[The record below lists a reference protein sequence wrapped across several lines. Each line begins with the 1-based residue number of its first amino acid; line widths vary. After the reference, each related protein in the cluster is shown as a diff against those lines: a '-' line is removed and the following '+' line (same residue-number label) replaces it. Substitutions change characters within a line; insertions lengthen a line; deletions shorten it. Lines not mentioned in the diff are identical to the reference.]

1 MTLSRVQAL
10 RALLAAALLTAWPG
24 AGGAAAYD
32 AAASADSS
40 FTPANGRLIEVPADV
55 PTLEAAIAAA
65 QPGDVILL
73 AAGTYRGGVTIP
85 KEKHDLIIRGADRNL
100 VIFDGKDVLLS
111 AIEVKA
117 DRVSLENL
125 TARHYTG
132 NGFEWDGVD
141 GFSGRY
147 LTVWNVGL
155 YGIYAIESRHGT
167 FEHDLVS
174 GAADAA
180 FYVGECQPC
189 DTVVSHV
196 TARYSAIGYSGTNA
210 GGNLEVRDS
219 LFDRN
224 GTGIL
229 PNSYEGQEAPPPER
243 DTRIAHNTVRGSGS
257 VPVPANSPLAGFV
270 GLGIGIAGGMD
281 NVVEGNTVTD
291 SARFGIA
298 LFPALQ
304 ESRNVFAPR
313 GNQIRG
319 NTVAGSRTADLAFST
334 GSGSGNCFAE
344 NQFTSSMPAAIE
356 ALLPCG
362 AAATSSPPGDPMVGR
377 ELAIPIPEALDRLG
391 KRPDYTTMPA
401 PEDAETLMDPLP
413 VGLRPFSE
421 ASPLNNAPPA
431 SAEPAGIAPMAAGL
445 LVMVVALGL
454 VGSIIARWAMRH
466 RGQRPPGA

>member
-10 RALLAAALLTAWPG
+10 RAVLAAALLTAWPG

-73 AAGTYRGGVTIP
+73 AAGTYRGGATIP

-111 AIEVKA
+111 AIEIKA

-167 FEHDLVS
+167 FEH
-174 GAADAA
+174 
-180 FYVGECQPC
+180 
-189 DTVVSHV
+189 
-196 TARYSAIGYSGTNA
+196 
-210 GGNLEVRDS
+210 
-219 LFDRN
+219 
-224 GTGIL
+224 
-229 PNSYEGQEAPPPER
+229 SYEGQEAPPPER

-431 SAEPAGIAPMAAGL
+431 SAEPAGIAPMVAGL
-445 LVMVVALGL
+445 LVMVVALVL

>member
-1 MTLSRVQAL
+1 MESVTLRTTGPRVRAL
-10 RALLAAALLTAWPG
+10 RWLIATALLTVWPG
-24 AGGAAAYD
+24 AGSAAAYD
-32 AAASADSS
+32 ASPSAVSS
-40 FTPANGRLIEVPADV
+40 LAPANGRLIEVPADV

-73 AAGTYRGGVTIP
+73 AAGTYRGGVTVP
-85 KEKHDLIIRGADRNL
+85 EEKHDLTIRGADRNL
-100 VIFDGKDVLLS
+100 VILDGRDVLLS
-111 AIEVKA
+111 AIEIKA

-125 TARHYTG
+125 TARHYTA

-243 DTRIAHNTVRGSGS
+243 DTRIAGNTVRGSGT
-257 VPVPANSPLAGFV
+257 VAVPANSPLAGFV

-298 LFPALQ
+298 LFPTLQ
-304 ESRNVFAPR
+304 ESRNVFAPS

-319 NTVAGSRTADLAFST
+319 NTVVGSGTADLAFST
-334 GSGSGNCFAE
+334 GAGPGNCFAGNHFE
-344 NQFTSSMPAAIE
+344 SSLPRGIE
-356 ALLPCG
+356 ASLPCE
-362 AAATSSPPGDPMVGR
+362 APPTSIPPGDPTVGR
-377 ELAIPIPEALDRLG
+377 ELAIPIPEALERLG

-401 PEDAETLMDPLP
+401 PEDTESMADPVP
-413 VGLRPFSE
+413 TGLRPF
-421 ASPLNNAPPA
+421 ADAPPA
-431 SAEPAGIAPMAAGL
+431 RDVPPTMAASPAVHQALALLAAGIVLAIVAGGAVL
-445 LVMVVALGL
+445 LAK
-454 VGSIIARWAMRH
+454 RR
-466 RGQRPPGA
+466 RG

>member
-111 AIEVKA
+111 AIEIKA

-167 FEHDLVS
+167 FEH
-174 GAADAA
+174 
-180 FYVGECQPC
+180 
-189 DTVVSHV
+189 
-196 TARYSAIGYSGTNA
+196 
-210 GGNLEVRDS
+210 
-219 LFDRN
+219 
-224 GTGIL
+224 
-229 PNSYEGQEAPPPER
+229 SYEGQEAPPPER

-431 SAEPAGIAPMAAGL
+431 RAEPAGIAPMAAGL

>member
-10 RALLAAALLTAWPG
+10 RAVLAAALLTAWPG

-73 AAGTYRGGVTIP
+73 AAGTYRGGATIP

-155 YGIYAIESRHGT
+155 YGIYAIESRQGT
-167 FEHDLVS
+167 FEH
-174 GAADAA
+174 
-180 FYVGECQPC
+180 
-189 DTVVSHV
+189 
-196 TARYSAIGYSGTNA
+196 
-210 GGNLEVRDS
+210 
-219 LFDRN
+219 
-224 GTGIL
+224 
-229 PNSYEGQEAPPPER
+229 SYEGQEAPPPER

-298 LFPALQ
+298 LFPTLQ
-304 ESRNVFAPR
+304 ESRNVFAPS
-313 GNQIRG
+313 GTQVRG
-319 NTVAGSRTADLAFST
+319 NTVVGSRTADLAFST

-362 AAATSSPPGDPMVGR
+362 AAATSSPPGDPIVGR

-413 VGLRPFSE
+413 VGLRPFRE

-431 SAEPAGIAPMAAGL
+431 SAEPAAIAPMAAGL
-445 LVMVVALGL
+445 FVMVVALVL
-454 VGSIIARWAMRH
+454 VGSIIAPWAMRP

>member
-1 MTLSRVQAL
+1 M
-10 RALLAAALLTAWPG
+10 AAALLTASPG
-24 AGGAAAYD
+24 AGSAAAY
-32 AAASADSS
+32 AAAPSADSS
-40 FTPANGRLIEVPADV
+40 LAPANGRLIEVPADV

-85 KEKHDLIIRGADRNL
+85 KEKHDLTIRGADRNL
-100 VIFDGKDVLLS
+100 VILDGKDVLIS
-111 AIEVKA
+111 AIEIKA

-243 DTRIAHNTVRGSGS
+243 DTRIARNTVRDSGS

-281 NVVEGNTVTD
+281 NAVEGNIVTD

-304 ESRNVFAPR
+304 ESRNVFAPS

-319 NTVAGSRTADLAFST
+319 NTVTGSRTADLAFST

-344 NQFTSSMPAAIE
+344 NRFASSLPAAIE

-362 AAATSSPPGDPMVGR
+362 AAATSSPRGDPMVGR

-401 PEDAETLMDPLP
+401 PEPADSMPDPVP
-413 VGLRPFSE
+413 SGLRRFSE
-421 ASPLNNAPPA
+421 ASPLKNAPA
-431 SAEPAGIAPMAAGL
+431 SAEPADIAPMAVGL
-445 LVMVVALGL
+445 LVVVIALVL
-454 VGSIIARWAMRH
+454 VGSIIARWAMRG
-466 RGQRPPGA
+466 RGQKPPGA